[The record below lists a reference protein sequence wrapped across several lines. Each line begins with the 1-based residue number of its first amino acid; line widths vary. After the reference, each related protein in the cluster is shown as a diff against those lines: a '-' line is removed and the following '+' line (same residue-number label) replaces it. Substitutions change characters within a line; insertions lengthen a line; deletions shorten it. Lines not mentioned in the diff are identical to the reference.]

1 MDNCNSTKV
10 PLLNT
15 LTYLKD
21 PCIATSEDG
30 HIGMHRRGGIGDRIK
45 MVSTDTVWYCPDP
58 SQHSSNESARLRTP
72 HYGSM
77 EGNRG
82 RSSLGAQ
89 EAVPPIVAEPGI
101 SSTDATNNTAG
112 LWPLVTRRQH
122 CQLANPVLL
131 RPPSPH
137 HGGGAPDSAGTIT
150 TLFTHE
156 SIYIQPHSPTRYPRG
171 TGSIGK
177 RKKLVLLHHLLENK
191 R

>member
-131 RPPSPH
+131 RPPSPTMVVVPQTQQ
-137 HGGGAPDSAGTIT
+137 GQSPPCSLTSQ
-150 TLFTHE
+150 FTSNHTPPPVTPE
-156 SIYIQPHSPTRYPRG
+156 A
-171 TGSIGK
+171 
-177 RKKLVLLHHLLENK
+177 LVV
-191 R
+191 